1 MIETET
7 GIGKKQDL
15 RYNGSM
21 IRPTQEYKQMGKR
34 MLSRYDGK
42 KQGWLRAAELFVVFL
57 VVCFLAFQF
66 FVGASRVSGN
76 SMMPTYSDGDTVFFL
91 RMSRDF
97 SYGDVVS
104 IKMVSGERYI
114 KRVIAGPGDV
124 VDLRDGCVYINGVPE
139 DSRYAGGVTEPDS
152 GLLSYPY
159 TVEDGRYF
167 VLGDNREASVD
178 SRTFGT
184 VSGKQI
190 LGRVLG
196 K

>member
-21 IRPTQEYKQMGKR
+21 IRSTQEYKQMGKR

-42 KQGWLRAAELFVVFL
+42 KQGWLRAAELFVVF
-57 VVCFLAFQF
+57 VAVGFLAFQF

-91 RMSRDF
+91 RTSRDF

-124 VDLRDGCVYINGVPE
+124 VDLQDGCVYINGVPE
-139 DSRYAGGVTEPDS
+139 DTRYAAGVTEPDS
-152 GLLSYPY
+152 VLMEYPY

-184 VSGKQI
+184 VSEKQI

-196 K
+196 E